1 MLQLV
6 RAAHGSNRT
15 PHAEKQGKDQMS
27 KGLRDDLARG
37 DTAGAPQIQ
46 WVPIESIRPNPKNSR
61 THSRKQIRQ
70 IAASIRKFGFLNPL
84 IVDDRDMILAG
95 HGRLEGARLEG
106 MTHVSILRFGH
117 LTEAQKR
124 AYVIADNRIAE
135 QAGWNREILAIELG
149 ELIDL
154 LPVEGLDISI
164 TGFETAEIDPLL
176 EDMASSRPGPE
187 DALPSIPE
195 TPIARRGDLW
205 LLGKHRLLCGDARE
219 PKDFERAMGG
229 ALATAVFTDP
239 PYNLRVRTIGG
250 RGRVQHP
257 EFAFASGEMSKAQ
270 FRSFLSQTLGQGV
283 RVSADGAVHFVC
295 MDWRHIAELVEV
307 GRELYGVLLNIVVW
321 VKSNAG
327 QGSFYR
333 SQHELVGVFRVGEEP
348 HQNNVELGRFGRN
361 RSNVWTYAGVNT
373 FGKGRKEALA
383 AHPTVKP
390 VALVA
395 DALLDCTARA
405 DVVLDQFVGSGTT
418 ILAAEKVARVACGIE
433 YEPRYVDVA
442 ILRWQRVTKLE
453 AILAGDG
460 RSFEDVGA
468 ARAMEIAQPNAQR
481 WKPAHPL
488 SPPDSADDRKLTA
501 SGADEAQG
509 NQLQQ
514 GGRS

>member
-1 MLQLV
+1 
-6 RAAHGSNRT
+6 
-15 PHAEKQGKDQMS
+15 
-27 KGLRDDLARG
+27 
-37 DTAGAPQIQ
+37 
-46 WVPIESIRPNPKNSR
+46 
-61 THSRKQIRQ
+61 
-70 IAASIRKFGFLNPL
+70 LNPV

-95 HGRLEGARLEG
+95 HGRFEGARLEG
-106 MTHVSILRFGH
+106 MTHVPIIRFGH

-154 LPVEGLDISI
+154 LPVEGLDVSI

-176 EDMASSRPGPE
+176 EDMASSRPLPE
-187 DALPSIPE
+187 DALPAVPE
-195 TPIARRGDLW
+195 APIARRGDLW

-219 PKDFERAMGG
+219 PKDLDRAMGG
-229 ALATAVFTDP
+229 ALAKAVFTDP
-239 PYNLRVRTIGG
+239 PYNLRVRAIGG
-250 RGRVQHP
+250 RGRIQHP

-270 FRSFLSQTLGQGV
+270 FRSFLSQTLGQGA
-283 RVSADGAVHFVC
+283 RVSAKGAVHFVC

-307 GRELYGVLLNIVVW
+307 GRELYGDLLNIVVW

-373 FGKGRKEALA
+373 FGRGRKEALA

-395 DALLDCTARA
+395 DALLDCTARG

-418 ILAAEKVARVACGIE
+418 ILAAEKVARIAVGIE

-460 RSFEDVGA
+460 RSFEDIGA
-468 ARAMEIAQPNAQR
+468 ARAMEIAQPPAQR
-481 WKPAHPL
+481 WRP
-488 SPPDSADDRKLTA
+488 SDSADDPRMTA
-501 SGADEAQG
+501 SSTEEAQD
-509 NQLQQ
+509 NRLQQ